1 MKKITRLLLAASL
14 LIIGVNSVIA
24 EEIKGLEIKSVFSRI
39 CRILAFKK

>member
-24 EEIKGLEIKSVFSRI
+24 EEIKGLERGCPEFCVNGG
-39 CRILAFKK
+39 